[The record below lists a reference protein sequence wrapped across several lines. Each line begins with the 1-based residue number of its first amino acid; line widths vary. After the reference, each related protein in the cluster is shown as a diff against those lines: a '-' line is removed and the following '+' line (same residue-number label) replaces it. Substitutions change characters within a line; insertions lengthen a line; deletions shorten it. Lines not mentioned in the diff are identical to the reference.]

1 MGTYSQ
7 RDLEDSV
14 NMCMRF
20 VMLNKVIYAYP
31 TIPRVTIK
39 DRAKRTRQNKKIQK
53 PGTQTVLTEE
63 VEKDLK
69 IDLCH
74 AKMSFLC
81 DKGYGI
87 NKGESNIFRGLW
99 DKNKEQARVRSQM
112 TT

>member
-14 NMCMRF
+14 SMCMRV

-31 TIPRVTIK
+31 TIPRETIT
-39 DRAKRTRQNKKIQK
+39 DRAKRTRQNKKIK
-53 PGTQTVLTEE
+53 NLGTQTVLTEE
-63 VEKDLK
+63 VEEDLK
-69 IDLCH
+69 IDRCH

-87 NKGESNIFRGLW
+87 NKGESNTFRGL
-99 DKNKEQARVRSQM
+99 
-112 TT
+112 

>member
-14 NMCMRF
+14 SICMRF
-20 VMLNKVIYAYP
+20 VMLNKVIYAYT
-31 TIPRVTIK
+31 TIPRGTIK
-39 DRAKRTRQNKKIQK
+39 DRTKCTRHNKKIQK

-63 VEKDLK
+63 VEKYLK
-69 IDLCH
+69 FDLCH

-87 NKGESNIFRGLW
+87 NKGESNTFRGL
-99 DKNKEQARVRSQM
+99 
-112 TT
+112 